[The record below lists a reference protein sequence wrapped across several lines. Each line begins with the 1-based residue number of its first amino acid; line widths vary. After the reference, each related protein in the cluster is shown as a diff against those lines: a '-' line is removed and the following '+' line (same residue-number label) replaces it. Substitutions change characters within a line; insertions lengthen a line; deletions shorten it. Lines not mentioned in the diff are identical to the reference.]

1 MIYFK
6 ARPTLLQHVYDEL
19 PEEEREEF
27 FQTAEEFS
35 SGLNATIEGAR
46 NYLRRT
52 SKSPPSFMS
61 SRWLIARRRSLA
73 LLDAIEEAGDGM
85 FRLDIRGGVHV

>member
-6 ARPTLLQHVYDEL
+6 AMPTLLQHVFDEL

-27 FQTAEEFS
+27 LQTAEEFS

-61 SRWLIARRRSLA
+61 TRWLMARRRTLA
-73 LLDAIEEAGDGM
+73 LLDAIEDAGDGLA
-85 FRLDIRGGVHV
+85 RLDLRGGVNV

>member
-1 MIYFK
+1 MIYFRAK
-6 ARPTLLQHVYDEL
+6 PTLLRHVFDLL

-27 FQTAEEFS
+27 LQTSEEFS
-35 SGLNATIEGAR
+35 SGLDATIEGAR

-61 SRWLIARRRSLA
+61 TRWLMARRRRSLSWMQSKRPA
-73 LLDAIEEAGDGM
+73 TGLV
-85 FRLDIRGGVHV
+85 RLDIKGGVHV